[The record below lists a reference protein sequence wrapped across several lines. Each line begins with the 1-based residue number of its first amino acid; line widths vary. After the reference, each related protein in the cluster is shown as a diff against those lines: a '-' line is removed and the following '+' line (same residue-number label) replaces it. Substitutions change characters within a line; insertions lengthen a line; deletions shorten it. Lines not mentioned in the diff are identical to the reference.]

1 MGKHGT
7 PRRAKLQRPTSRRS
21 PIVVSALALAAA
33 GGFGC
38 GASPRVT
45 EPLSAWL
52 SLHPSAKTVSLRL
65 IAAYNDVYDGF
76 NFNGY
81 GKGQVLVQVPRG
93 WRVNVRCVNNS
104 SSMRH
109 SCAIVR
115 GVSGRTPAFPG
126 AASPGSQ
133 YGLPPHHAAS
143 FSFLATRDG
152 TYRIV
157 CLVPGHEQAGM
168 WDVFDVTQERSPA
181 VVLLRR
187 SP

>member
-1 MGKHGT
+1 
-7 PRRAKLQRPTSRRS
+7 L
-21 PIVVSALALAAA
+21 ALALAAA
-33 GGFGC
+33 GGSGC
-38 GASPRVT
+38 SASPPRS
-45 EPLSAWL
+45 EPLAAWL
-52 SLHPSAKTVSLRL
+52 SLHASAKTVTLRL
-65 IAAYNDVYDGF
+65 IAAYNGVYHGF

-81 GKGQVLVQVPRG
+81 GKGQVLVEVPRG

-133 YGLPPHHAAS
+133 DGLPPRHAAA
-143 FSFLATRDG
+143 FSFVATRAG

-157 CLVPGHEQAGM
+157 CLVPAHEQAGM
-168 WDVFDVTQERSPA
+168 WDVLDVTHNRLPA

-187 SP
+187 SS

>member
-1 MGKHGT
+1 M
-7 PRRAKLQRPTSRRS
+7 RRAKVQLPTSRRS
-21 PIVVSALALAAA
+21 LVAVSALALVAA

-38 GASPRVT
+38 GASPQRS

-52 SLHPSAKTVSLRL
+52 SFDAKAKTVSLRL
-65 IAAYNDVYDGF
+65 IASYNDVYDGF

-81 GKGQVLVQVPRG
+81 GKGQVLVDVPRG

-115 GVSGRTPAFPG
+115 GVSGRTSAFPG
-126 AASPGSQ
+126 AASRGSQ
-133 YGLPPHHAAS
+133 HGLPPRHAAA
-143 FSFLATRDG
+143 FSFLATKAG

-157 CLVPGHEQAGM
+157 CLVSAHEQAGM
-168 WDVFDVTQERSPA
+168 WDVLDVTHDRLPA

-187 SP
+187 LP

>member
-1 MGKHGT
+1 M
-7 PRRAKLQRPTSRRS
+7 
-21 PIVVSALALAAA
+21 SALALVAASCL
-33 GGFGC
+33 GC
-38 GASPRVT
+38 GSSPRRS

-52 SLHPSAKTVSLRL
+52 SFHASAKTVSLRL

-81 GKGQVLVQVPRG
+81 GKGQVLVEVPRG
-93 WRVNVRCVNNS
+93 WRVDVRCVNNS

-115 GVSGRTPAFPG
+115 GVSRRTPAFRG

-133 YGLPPHHAAS
+133 DGLAPRHAAS

-157 CLVPGHEQAGM
+157 CLVAAHEQEGM
-168 WDVFDVTQERSPA
+168 WDVFDVTHDRLPA
-181 VVLLRR
+181 VVLLRG
-187 SP
+187 SS